1 MKGPQGG
8 VADILGPSTK
18 AYQEPPAD
26 GNGDDEE
33 EEEGETNEPDDP
45 ELEALIAAGQQGTT
59 AEQAVLTYHGDVGE
73 DKGDLEEIDEGD

>member
-8 VADILGPSTK
+8 VADILGPSTE

-26 GNGDDEE
+26 GDGDDEE
-33 EEEGETNEPDDP
+33 EGGEANEPDDP

-59 AEQAVLTYHGDVGE
+59 ADQAVLTYHGTLAKTRE
-73 DKGDLEEIDEGD
+73 TWKT